1 MPRRKVDVKLMRYK
15 KKLSQMKR
23 DNPQLNREQL
33 KQQYKDLDQE
43 DRMGRFIGGLERT
56 VKKQTEATSI
66 IQSAFRKQVAKKDAE
81 PEAELIRI
89 AQTSIRESKILERER
104 LQRQREKDKKVQ
116 NEIEAQKEALRK
128 ANLLKVKVNVEEPK
142 VKVNV
147 ERIPPEPLEEPPLR
161 DKFGL
166 VIKYNRF
173 GQPVKPDVIDLPKE
187 EQKRLQQEMVQK
199 RIKKEQN
206 ERAEAQKE
214 KDKEARNKVEAEKQA
229 LRSVDKFGIPIKYNR
244 FGQPVKPAIFELPK
258 EEQKRLQQEMVQK
271 RIAKEKAEAEI
282 SRLGDTGLSPEPVER
297 QGDSG
302 MNQEDDGT
310 GVGGFL

>member
-104 LQRQREKDKKVQ
+104 LQREKEKKVQ
-116 NEIEAQKEALRK
+116 NKIEAENIIDSD
-128 ANLLKVKVNVEEPK
+128 NL
-142 VKVNV
+142 
-147 ERIPPEPLEEPPLR
+147 
-161 DKFGL
+161 
-166 VIKYNRF
+166 
-173 GQPVKPDVIDLPKE
+173 
-187 EQKRLQQEMVQK
+187 
-199 RIKKEQN
+199 
-206 ERAEAQKE
+206 
-214 KDKEARNKVEAEKQA
+214 
-229 LRSVDKFGIPIKYNR
+229 
-244 FGQPVKPAIFELPK
+244 
-258 EEQKRLQQEMVQK
+258 
-271 RIAKEKAEAEI
+271 
-282 SRLGDTGLSPEPVER
+282 
-297 QGDSG
+297 
-302 MNQEDDGT
+302 
-310 GVGGFL
+310 